1 MCGCIV
7 YICMCFALSGST
19 VDSDLDYEPGE
30 LSGSDSAPIG
40 CMTLWASRANL
51 EGIGIGGDVLT
62 LD

>member
-1 MCGCIV
+1 M
-7 YICMCFALSGST
+7 
-19 VDSDLDYEPGE
+19 DSDLDYEPGE

-40 CMTLWASRANL
+40 CVTLWASRANL